1 MKQLRWQILIVIVA
15 LGAITVLLFSQKP
28 VVTETIFEVPE
39 PVAGGNYT
47 EALIGEYVRLNP
59 VLDFYNSADRDV
71 DRLIFSSLMRFDA
84 TGLAQTDLAES
95 LGISRDGTVYN
106 VSLNPNALWH
116 DGEPVTTA
124 DVAFTVDLLRS
135 PELPIPDDLLHMW
148 EDIEVVM
155 LDDYLV
161 QFRLPE
167 PFSPFL
173 DYLTFGILPVHI
185 LGDLT
190 PEELI
195 DSSFSMSPVGSGP
208 YQFRQMI
215 VEDGEITGIAL
226 SAFEDY
232 YGGRPF
238 IDEISFR
245 YYPDDVAG
253 LAAYRA
259 GEVQGIGRITPE
271 AFGDTSLDADLNLY
285 TGRLPRLS
293 IIFLN
298 LDNPDVPFFQDVDI
312 RRALLMGIN
321 RQRLIDR
328 ALSGQAAIADGPI
341 LPNTWAYFD
350 DIQRIPY
357 NAEEALKIIKQAGF
371 TIPAEGGTTRESED
385 GVRLAFKL
393 VHPDTTE
400 HTTLAELIKQNWLD
414 LDIDVEL
421 ISVPYE
427 ALIEDYLEPRLY
439 DAALV
444 DISLSRTPDPDPY
457 PFWHQTQAANG
468 QNYSMWN
475 DRQASEYMEQ
485 ARIIVDPAE
494 RARLYRNFQVRF
506 SNELPALPLYH
517 PMYTYA
523 VNEQV
528 QGVRMGPL
536 FDSSDRFNSIQS
548 WYLFF
553 ETVSGFEEN
562 ETPQPSDN

>member
-1 MKQLRWQILIVIVA
+1 
-15 LGAITVLLFSQKP
+15 
-28 VVTETIFEVPE
+28 
-39 PVAGGNYT
+39 
-47 EALIGEYVRLNP
+47 
-59 VLDFYNSADRDV
+59 
-71 DRLIFSSLMRFDA
+71 MRFDA

-106 VSLNPNALWH
+106 VSLNPGAVWH
-116 DGEPVTTA
+116 DGEPITAA

-135 PELPIPDDLLHMW
+135 PELPIPEDLLHMW
-148 EDIEVVM
+148 EDIEVVV
-155 LDDYLV
+155 LDDYLI

-173 DYLTFGILPVHI
+173 DYLTFGVLPVHI
-185 LGDLT
+185 LGELT
-190 PEELI
+190 PEEII
-195 DSSFSMSPVGSGP
+195 DSSFNMSPVGSGP
-208 YQFRQMI
+208 YEFSQMI
-215 VEDGEITGIAL
+215 VEGGEITGVAL
-226 SAFEDY
+226 AAFEDF

-238 IDEISFR
+238 IDEITFR
-245 YYPDDVAG
+245 YYPDEVAG
-253 LAAYRA
+253 LEGYRN
-259 GEVQGIGRITPE
+259 GEVQGIGRITPD
-271 AFGDTSLDADLNLY
+271 AFGDTSPDADLNLY

-298 LDNPDVPFFQDVDI
+298 LDNPDVPFFQDATI

-321 RQRLIDR
+321 RQRVIDR
-328 ALSGQAAIADGPI
+328 VLSGQAAIADGPI

-350 DIQRIPY
+350 GIERIPN
-357 NAEEALKIIKQAGF
+357 NAEEALILIKQAGF
-371 TIPAEGGTTRESED
+371 TIPAEGGTTRESDD

-393 VHPDTTE
+393 LHPNTPE
-400 HTTLAELIKQNWLD
+400 HSAIAELIQQNWVD

-421 ISVPYE
+421 IPVPYK

-457 PFWHQTQAANG
+457 PFWHQTQAVNG
-468 QNYSMWN
+468 QNYSIWN
-475 DRQASEYMEQ
+475 DRQASEYLEQ

-506 SNELPALPLYH
+506 TNELPALPLYH

-536 FDSSDRFNSIQS
+536 FDTSDRFNNIQS

-553 ETVSGFEEN
+553 ETGSGFDEN
-562 ETPQPSDN
+562 ETPQPTDN